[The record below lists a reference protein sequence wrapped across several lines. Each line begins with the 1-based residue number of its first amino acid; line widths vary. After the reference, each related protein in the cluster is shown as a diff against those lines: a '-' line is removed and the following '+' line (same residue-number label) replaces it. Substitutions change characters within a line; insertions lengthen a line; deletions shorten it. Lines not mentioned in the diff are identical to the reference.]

1 MHLPPL
7 QAPTYSPHSVDD
19 QRRSSHK
26 LINSKYEGATQE
38 IENTRKAQTDIRM
51 YFRPMTTE
59 ASPSNSNPGTSI
71 FSSKAG
77 EGQQSSSESW
87 KTSQTYKCLDSTK
100 LLESSPWHQPSVSHE
115 TSLTPQPTASSFR
128 NTMIDLSLMPQ
139 PLRFNEPH
147 TFQSDNNR
155 LSTTSSSL
163 SEDSSILMSAALDTD
178 GTFRKSVIM
187 SLFERG
193 NLGEMDE
200 FHPTINI
207 DLQNRPKRS
216 MSRDFKQWNS
226 SSSDE
231 GMRMRKKNGEE
242 PIIYFMPSPAMI
254 SSLGPPTR
262 TAYINHQNTDPA
274 PTYSQENGT
283 SAESADTS
291 SDDDAASPLLLPR
304 VSTKALKI
312 LGSDSS
318 YSSNN
323 PNFSTPL
330 PQSKY
335 HPFISH
341 PHIIIQTDPKAHT
354 VTAPPRNQQPKRVA
368 WRDPSPSPSPSPEP
382 ISPPTVLHTPKSSF
396 SSSSS
401 SSYTSSLPH
410 QTPSSSFSPSLDP
423 LTSKQK
429 KDKEKDK
436 KKKGKGGGKFIKLM
450 QKYSKQVEGLQMIQ

>member
-1 MHLPPL
+1 MSLPPS
-7 QAPTYSPHSVDD
+7 QIPTHSPDSVDNQRHSPH
-19 QRRSSHK
+19 R
-26 LINSKYEGATQE
+26 LTNSKYDGAAKE

-51 YFRPMTTE
+51 YFRPLMTE
-59 ASPSNSNPGTSI
+59 PLHSSPNTDNLIQSP
-71 FSSKAG
+71 KAE
-77 EGQQSSSESW
+77 EGQQNSFASW
-87 KTSQTYKCLDSTK
+87 KTSQTYKYPDPTK
-100 LLESSPWHQPSVSHE
+100 SLESSPCHQRSISHE
-115 TSLTPQPTASSFR
+115 ISLTTPPTASFSR
-128 NTMIDLSLMPQ
+128 MTMIDLSLMPP
-139 PLRFNEPH
+139 PLRFNDPH
-147 TFQSDNNR
+147 TIQSDNNR
-155 LSTTSSSL
+155 LRTTSSSL

-274 PTYSQENGT
+274 PSYSQENGT